1 MHARSACAERTCAAK
16 SQLGICLH
24 YYLLVLVLSPIAT
37 PILLQFLSGY
47 YLLVLILSST
57 ASLIFSMFPII
68 LRFLSSGPDI
78 LSRYSLYH
86 EKKKPYPTSV
96 SEPEDNNMKHY
107 HDKRKPYPTSVSEP
121 EDNNMKP
128 IMRRKPAIPLV
139 YQNQKRIMP

>member
-1 MHARSACAERTCAAK
+1 MCACAECTCAAK

-96 SEPEDNNMKHY
+96 SGPEDNDM
-107 HDKRKPYPTSVSEP
+107 KPYHEKKIRHPTSVSEP
-121 EDNNMKP
+121 EENDVLKASKSMSASPSPPPKLSELK
-128 IMRRKPAIPLV
+128 M
-139 YQNQKRIMP
+139 